1 MTAPESPRHNLLLGS
16 LSVGTYKR
24 LFPHLE
30 LVETNYGQVIYECGR
45 VPNYVYFPTTCVV
58 SKVNLIED
66 GTSSEL
72 ALVGNEGFV
81 GLGLLTG
88 GGTMTHQ
95 AMVSRGGFSYRL
107 RRQLFIHEF
116 DHRSGHCNDPVFLQL
131 LLRYVQAMITQIAQT
146 AACNRHHSIYQQ
158 LSRWLLVNLDRQ
170 SSEELIVTQD
180 HIASML
186 GVRRESVTEAAGK
199 LQQKGLITYSRGHIR
214 VLSRP
219 GLESQVCECY
229 NVVKTEY
236 DRLLPIP
243 ADMAA

>member
-1 MTAPESPRHNLLLGS
+1 MTTPENPRQNLLLGA
-16 LSVGTYKR
+16 LPLDTYKR
-24 LFPHLE
+24 LLPHFE
-30 LVETNYGQVIYECGR
+30 LVHMNYGQVIYECGR
-45 VPNYVYFPTTCVV
+45 ALNYVYFPTTCVV
-58 SKVNLIED
+58 SKVNFIEN

-72 ALVGNEGFV
+72 ALVGHEGFV
-81 GLGLLTG
+81 GLGLLMG

-95 AMVSRGGFSYRL
+95 AIVSREGYSYRL
-107 RRQLFIHEF
+107 RKQLFIQEIDRHA
-116 DHRSGHCNDPVFLQL
+116 GQCNDPVLLQL

-170 SSEELIVTQD
+170 SSNELIVTQD
-180 HIASML
+180 HIAAML
-186 GVRRESVTEAAGK
+186 GVRRESVTDAAGK
-199 LQQKGLITYSRGHIR
+199 LLQKGLISYSRGHIK

-236 DRLLPIP
+236 DRLAPILS
-243 ADMAA
+243 DIAA

>member
-1 MTAPESPRHNLLLGS
+1 MTTPESPRHNLLLGA
-16 LSVGTYKR
+16 LPMGTHKR
-24 LFPHLE
+24 LLPYLE
-30 LVETNYGQVIYECGR
+30 VVYMGYGQIIYEAGHAL
-45 VPNYVYFPTTCVV
+45 NYIYFPTTSVV
-58 SKVNLIED
+58 SIVYSNQD

-81 GLGLLTG
+81 GLGLLMG

-95 AMVSRGGFSYRL
+95 AVVSRGGAGYQL
-107 RRQLFIHEF
+107 RKKPFMQEF
-116 DHRSGHCNDPVFLQL
+116 DYRSGCCNDTVFLQL

-170 SSEELIVTQD
+170 TSNELMVTQD

-186 GVRRESVTEAAGK
+186 GVRRESVTDAAGK
-199 LQQKGLITYSRGHIR
+199 LLQKGLISYSRGHIK

-229 NVVKTEY
+229 QVVKTEF
-236 DRLLPIP
+236 DRLMPILP
-243 ADMAA
+243 DMAA